1 MKTQKF
7 LTVVIAVMM
16 MTSYALAGESAAS
29 MAKRNLNEDIKANFK
44 KEIAQWNNYFYQHNI
59 NSLKETVKV
68 SFVVNKDQSLTV
80 FRVISDDPDA
90 KNYVKY
96 LFENYDIEADKVLV
110 GNAYTF
116 NIQLRYEA
124 N

>member
-7 LTVVIAVMM
+7 FMVVIAVMM
-16 MTSYALAGESAAS
+16 MTSYAVAGESETS
-29 MAKRNLNEDIKANFK
+29 MARRNLNEDIKASFD
-44 KEIAQWNNYFYQHNI
+44 KEIAHWNNYFYTHNI
-59 NSLKETVKV
+59 NLMRETVKV

-90 KNYVKY
+90 RNYVKY
-96 LFENYDIEADKVLV
+96 LFANNNIEAEKVLV

-116 NIQLRYEA
+116 DIVLRYEA